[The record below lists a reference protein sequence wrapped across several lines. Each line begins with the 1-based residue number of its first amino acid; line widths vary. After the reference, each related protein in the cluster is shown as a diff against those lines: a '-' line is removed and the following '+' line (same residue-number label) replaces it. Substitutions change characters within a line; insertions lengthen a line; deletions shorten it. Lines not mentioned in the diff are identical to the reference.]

1 MDSKTKINF
10 VGASTPIVP
19 SYLRNIAP
27 SSQFTHMTTKEN
39 TTAPVKSTA
48 ADDEIDLIAL
58 AKDLWNGRRIII
70 RYVVIGMLIGLFIAL
85 LSPKEYTVQTTMVP
99 QTGQAAGSKLGG
111 LSSLAAMAGFNLDM
125 SSGTEALSPLVYPKI
140 LKSVSFQLELMNT
153 PFEIAELER
162 PVSLFEYYTEHKK
175 AGVLGSLKK
184 YTIGLPGVILK
195 ALKGQQEEVVAGANS
210 QLIALNL
217 KQEQVLETMN
227 ENLSLEINDK
237 EGILTLSARFHDPVL
252 AAQVARKAQVMLQ
265 HYITTY
271 RIQKAQE
278 QLDFIKERYS
288 EKKQEFQEAQE
299 KLARFRDQNKNVS
312 SALAQ
317 TEIERL
323 QSEYDIAFSVY
334 SELAKQ
340 LEQAQ
345 IKVKEDAPV
354 LTTVEPVR
362 VPLKKSKPNRPLILI
377 IWTFLGGIVGVGIVF
392 GRQFLGTIKE
402 RWEEE
407 QDSGNEQS
415 Q

>member
-1 MDSKTKINF
+1 
-10 VGASTPIVP
+10 
-19 SYLRNIAP
+19 
-27 SSQFTHMTTKEN
+27 MTTKEN
-39 TTAPVKSTA
+39 TPAPAKSTT

-58 AKDLWNGRRIII
+58 AKDLWDGRRTIVKYILM
-70 RYVVIGMLIGLFIAL
+70 GMAIGLFIAL

-99 QTGQAAGSKLGG
+99 QTGQSGGSKLGG

-125 SSGTEALSPLVYPKI
+125 SSGTETLSPLVYPKI

-153 PFEIAELER
+153 PFEIAEIEH

-175 AGVLGSLKK
+175 AGVLGNLKK

-195 ALKGQQEEVVAGANS
+195 ALKGEEPEVASGGS
-210 QLIALNL
+210 SELIALNQ
-217 KQEQVLETMN
+217 KQEEVLETMN
-227 ENLSLEINDK
+227 QNLSLEINDK
-237 EGILTLSARFHDPVL
+237 EGILTLSARFHDPAL
-252 AAQVARKAQVMLQ
+252 AAQVARKAQLMLQ

-278 QLDFIKERYS
+278 QLDFIKDRYS
-288 EKKQEFQEAQE
+288 EKKQEFQDAQE
-299 KLARFRDQNKNVS
+299 KLARFRDQNRNVS

-362 VPLKKSKPNRPLILI
+362 VPLQKSKPNRPLILI

-392 GRQFLGTIKE
+392 GRQFLGSIKE

-407 QDSGNEQS
+407 ENSRSEQS

>member
-1 MDSKTKINF
+1 
-10 VGASTPIVP
+10 
-19 SYLRNIAP
+19 
-27 SSQFTHMTTKEN
+27 MTTKEN
-39 TTAPVKSTA
+39 TPAPAKSTT

-58 AKDLWNGRRIII
+58 AKDLWDGRRTIVKYILM
-70 RYVVIGMLIGLFIAL
+70 GMAIGLFIAL

-99 QTGQAAGSKLGG
+99 QTGQSGGSKLGG

-125 SSGTEALSPLVYPKI
+125 SSGTETLSPLVYPKI

-153 PFEIAELER
+153 PFEIAEIEH

-175 AGVLGSLKK
+175 AGVLGNLKK
-184 YTIGLPGVILK
+184 YTIGLPFVILK
-195 ALKGQQEEVVAGANS
+195 ALKGQETEVPSGGS
-210 QLIALNL
+210 SDLIALNQ
-217 KQEQVLETMN
+217 KQEEVLETMN
-227 ENLSLEINDK
+227 QNLSLEINDK
-237 EGILTLSARFHDPVL
+237 EGILTLSARFHDPAL
-252 AAQVARKAQVMLQ
+252 AAQVARKAQLMLQ

-278 QLDFIKERYS
+278 QLDFIKDRYS
-288 EKKQEFQEAQE
+288 EKKQEFQDAQE
-299 KLARFRDQNKNVS
+299 KLARFRDQNRNVS

-362 VPLKKSKPNRPLILI
+362 VPLQKSKPNRPLILI

-392 GRQFLGTIKE
+392 GRQFLGSIKE

-407 QDSGNEQS
+407 SSRSEQS

>member
-1 MDSKTKINF
+1 
-10 VGASTPIVP
+10 
-19 SYLRNIAP
+19 
-27 SSQFTHMTTKEN
+27 MTTPNKHSS
-39 TTAPVKSTA
+39 APAKPTA

-58 AKDLWNGRRIII
+58 AKDLWCGRRTIIK
-70 RYVVIGMLIGLFIAL
+70 YVLIGMLIGLFLAL

-99 QTGQAAGSKLGG
+99 QTGQTSTSKLGG

-125 SSGTEALSPLVYPKI
+125 SSGTETLSPLVYPKI

-153 PFEIAELER
+153 PFEIAELDR
-162 PVSLFEYYTEHKK
+162 PVSLFEYYTEHQK

-184 YTIGLPGVILK
+184 YTIGLPGTILK
-195 ALKGQQEEVVAGANS
+195 ALKGEKPEAAPGGS
-210 QLIALNL
+210 SDLIALNQQ
-217 KQEQVLETMN
+217 QEQVLETMN
-227 ENLSLEINDK
+227 QNLSLEINDK

-252 AAQVARKAQVMLQ
+252 AALVARKAQLMLQ
-265 HYITTY
+265 RYITTY

-278 QLDFIKERYS
+278 QLNFIKDRYS
-288 EKKQEFQEAQE
+288 EKKQEFQDAQE
-299 KLARFRDQNKNVS
+299 RLARFRDQNRNVS

-362 VPLKKSKPNRPLILI
+362 VPLQKSKPNRPLILI

-392 GRQFLGTIKE
+392 GRQFLSTIKQ
-402 RWEEE
+402 RWNEEE
-407 QDSGNEQS
+407 S

>member
-1 MDSKTKINF
+1 
-10 VGASTPIVP
+10 
-19 SYLRNIAP
+19 
-27 SSQFTHMTTKEN
+27 MTTNN
-39 TTAPVKSTA
+39 TNATAPAKPTA
-48 ADDEIDLIAL
+48 TADDEIDLIAL
-58 AKDLWNGRRIII
+58 AKDLWDGRRTIIKYI
-70 RYVVIGMLIGLFIAL
+70 LIGMLIGLLVAL

-99 QTGQAAGSKLGG
+99 QTGQTGGSKLGG

-125 SSGTEALSPLVYPKI
+125 SSSTETLSPLVYPKI

-153 PFEIAELER
+153 PFEIADLDR
-162 PVSLFEYYTEHKK
+162 PVSLFEYYTEHQK
-175 AGVLGSLKK
+175 AGVLGNLKK

-195 ALKGQQEEVVAGANS
+195 ALKGQEPEATPAKRS
-210 QLIALNL
+210 DLIALNQQ
-217 KQEQVLETMN
+217 QESVLATMN
-227 ENLSLEINDK
+227 QNLSLEINDK
-237 EGILTLSARFHDPVL
+237 EGILTLSARFHDPSL
-252 AAQVARKAQVMLQ
+252 AAQVARKAQIMLQ

-278 QLDFIKERYS
+278 QLNFIKDRYS
-288 EKKQEFQEAQE
+288 EKKQEFQDAQE
-299 KLARFRDQNKNVS
+299 KLARFRDQNRNVS

-354 LTTVEPVR
+354 LTVVEPVR

-377 IWTFLGGIVGVGIVF
+377 IWTFLGGIIGVGIVF
-392 GRQFLGTIKE
+392 GRQFLGTIKQ
-402 RWEEE
+402 RWNEEE
-407 QDSGNEQS
+407 S

>member
-1 MDSKTKINF
+1 
-10 VGASTPIVP
+10 
-19 SYLRNIAP
+19 
-27 SSQFTHMTTKEN
+27 MTTNN
-39 TTAPVKSTA
+39 TNATAPTKPTA

-58 AKDLWNGRRIII
+58 AKDLWDGRRTIIKYI
-70 RYVVIGMLIGLFIAL
+70 LIGMLIGLLLAL

-99 QTGQAAGSKLGG
+99 QTGQTGGSKLGG

-125 SSGTEALSPLVYPKI
+125 SSGTETLSPLVYPKI

-153 PFEIAELER
+153 PFEIADLDR

-195 ALKGQQEEVVAGANS
+195 ALKGQKEEAVSEGNS
-210 QLIALNL
+210 ELIALNQ
-217 KQEQVLETMN
+217 KQEDVLETMN
-227 ENLSLEINDK
+227 QNLSLEINDK
-237 EGILTLSARFHDPVL
+237 EGILTLSARFHDPSL
-252 AAQVARKAQVMLQ
+252 AAQVARKAQIMLQ

-278 QLDFIKERYS
+278 QLNFIKDRYS
-288 EKKQEFQEAQE
+288 EKKQEFQDAQE
-299 KLARFRDQNKNVS
+299 KLARFRDQNRNVS

-354 LTTVEPVR
+354 LTVVEPVR

-377 IWTFLGGIVGVGIVF
+377 IWTFLGGIIGVGIVF
-392 GRQFLGTIKE
+392 GRQFLGTIKQ
-402 RWEEE
+402 RWHEEE
-407 QDSGNEQS
+407 S

>member
-1 MDSKTKINF
+1 
-10 VGASTPIVP
+10 
-19 SYLRNIAP
+19 
-27 SSQFTHMTTKEN
+27 MTTNNIN
-39 TTAPVKSTA
+39 TTAPVKPTA

-58 AKDLWNGRRIII
+58 AKDLWDGRRTIIKYI
-70 RYVVIGMLIGLFIAL
+70 LIGMLIGLLVAL

-99 QTGQAAGSKLGG
+99 QTGQTGGSKLGG

-125 SSGTEALSPLVYPKI
+125 SSSTETLSPLVYPKI
-140 LKSVSFQLELMNT
+140 LKSVSFQLELMNM
-153 PFEIAELER
+153 PFEIADLDR
-162 PVSLFEYYTEHKK
+162 PVSLFEYYTEHQK
-175 AGVLGSLKK
+175 AGVLGNLKK

-195 ALKGQQEEVVAGANS
+195 ALKGQEPESTPAKRS
-210 QLIALNL
+210 DLIALNQQ
-217 KQEQVLETMN
+217 QESVLATMN
-227 ENLSLEINDK
+227 QNLSLEINDK
-237 EGILTLSARFHDPVL
+237 EGILTLSARFHDPSL
-252 AAQVARKAQVMLQ
+252 AAQVARKAQIMLQ

-278 QLDFIKERYS
+278 QLNFIKDRYR
-288 EKKQEFQEAQE
+288 EKKQEFQDAQE
-299 KLARFRDQNKNVS
+299 KLARFRDQNRNVS

-354 LTTVEPVR
+354 LTVVEPVR

-377 IWTFLGGIVGVGIVF
+377 IWTFLGGIIGVGIVF
-392 GRQFLGTIKE
+392 GRQFLGTIKQ
-402 RWEEE
+402 RWNEEE
-407 QDSGNEQS
+407 S